1 MHASLG
7 KTEIYNDKQYTEWNQ
22 IIFLYSIAVK
32 ILYSR
37 RYQKYISHLLLFVCV
52 TWNITF
58 PVDEHEQFRDVNI
71 CKIWSKVTFA
81 FKKYESFYTWYF
93 SIIIVE

>member
-52 TWNITF
+52 T
-58 PVDEHEQFRDVNI
+58 
-71 CKIWSKVTFA
+71 
-81 FKKYESFYTWYF
+81 
-93 SIIIVE
+93 